1 MKLKNIFP
9 VVLCIL
15 IGFFMGTFLFNQY
28 NTKVDPVSLT
38 GENLYFIQAGVFSS
52 EDQMKEAMKNTTYY
66 IYTKENNM
74 FYSYIGITKNKKNL
88 EKLQDFYTSA
98 GYDIYVREIFVS
110 DLSFLTVLDQ
120 YDLLLNETTDNNIIK
135 SIENQV
141 INKYEE
147 LILNDKD

>member
-28 NTKVDPVSLT
+28 NTKVDSVALT

-74 FYSYIGITKNKKNL
+74 YYSYIGITKNKKNL
-88 EKLQDFYTSA
+88 EKLQEFYTSI

-110 DLSFLTVLDQ
+110 NLSFLTVLEQ
-120 YDLLLNETTDNNIIK
+120 YDLLLNETTDNNVVK

-147 LILNDKD
+147 LVLNDKN

>member
-15 IGFFMGTFLFNQY
+15 VGFFMGTFLFNQY

-52 EDQMKEAMKNTTYY
+52 EDQMKEAMKDTSYY

-74 FYSYIGITKNKKNL
+74 YYSYVGITKNKKNL
-88 EKLQDFYTSA
+88 EKLQEFYKSA
-98 GYDIYVREIFVS
+98 SYDIYVKEIFVS
-110 DLSFLTVLDQ
+110 NLSFLTVLDQ
-120 YDLLLNETTDNNIIK
+120 YELLLEETTDNNVIK

-147 LILNDKD
+147 LVLNDKD

>member
-9 VVLCIL
+9 IVLCIL
-15 IGFFMGTFLFNQY
+15 IGFFMGTFLLNQY
-28 NTKVDPVSLT
+28 NTKTDTVALT
-38 GENLYFIQAGVFSS
+38 GENLYFIGAGVFSS
-52 EDQMKEAMKNTTYY
+52 EEQMKEEMKKT
-66 IYTKENNM
+66 
-74 FYSYIGITKNKKNL
+74 YSYIGITKNKKNL
-88 EKLQDFYTSA
+88 KKLQDFYTSA

-110 DLSFLTVLDQ
+110 DLSFLTVLEQ
-120 YDLLLNETTDNNIIK
+120 YDLLLNETTDNNVIK

>member
-28 NTKVDPVSLT
+28 NTKVDSVALT

-74 FYSYIGITKNKKNL
+74 YYSYIGITKNKKNL
-88 EKLQDFYTSA
+88 EKLQEFYTSI

-110 DLSFLTVLDQ
+110 NLSFLTVLEQ
-120 YDLLLNETTDNNIIK
+120 YDLLLNETTDNNVVK

-147 LILNDKD
+147 LVLTDKN

>member
-9 VVLCIL
+9 VVICIL
-15 IGFFMGTFLFNQY
+15 VGFFMGTFLFNQY
-28 NTKVDPVSLT
+28 NTKTDTVGLT

-52 EDQMKEAMKNTTYY
+52 EEQMKEAMKNTTYY

-74 FYSYIGITKNKKNL
+74 YYSYIGITKNKKNL
-88 EKLQDFYTSA
+88 AKLQEFYNSA

-110 DLSFLTVLDQ
+110 NLSFLTVLDQ
-120 YDLLLNETTDNNIIK
+120 YDMLLNETTDKTVIK

-147 LILNDKD
+147 LVLNDKN